1 MRDMQPTDTTEPDA
15 PHGPAWFD
23 TDVEALDRAELI
35 RRLALV
41 RQIHAAPATF
51 GGPIA
56 AALIARGTT
65 QSALAAETGV
75 SQPTIS
81 RWTRTAVA

>member
-1 MRDMQPTDTTEPDA
+1 MQPTDTTEPDA
-15 PHGPAWFD
+15 PSAPPRFD
-23 TDVEALDRAELI
+23 PSHVEDLDRDHL
-35 RRLALV
+35 LALLALI

-65 QSALAAETGV
+65 QTALAAETGIA
-75 SQPTIS
+75 QPTLS
-81 RWTRTAVA
+81 RWTRTAAA